1 MKTLFKNV
9 KVFDDDFAIVKT
21 TDVLIEDDKISKIQ
35 KDITDTCDKTILG
48 NGNILMPGFVNAHAH
63 NPMCLLRNSFD
74 DFCLQEWL
82 FDNILPTEAKMTEED
97 IYWGEMLSIAEGLK
111 GGITCFE
118 ECYFFQDKII
128 EAIKKAKVRARI
140 GLGKEIGGENIFRSI
155 EKWHNLCKDSP
166 LLTNMLFA
174 HSVYTY
180 SDSELEEMA
189 NMAHKLELPLS
200 VHASE
205 TLTEVGECDA
215 NYGKSPIGLLESVGF
230 FDRPCLIYHG
240 VHCDKDDMAILKQ
253 YDVSVATCP
262 SSNLKLASGI
272 APIYSYL
279 DKGINVCIGTDGPA
293 SNNNLDMFKE
303 MFLTS
308 TLAKV
313 SMGKADVVG
322 AKDVLKMATVSGAK
336 ALLLDKVGKIKVG
349 WQADLIL
356 INTSSLHFQPQS
368 DWASALV
375 YCGNASDVLLSMVA
389 GKVLYDNG
397 KFDIG
402 EDLDTI
408 TKKCNEISKRLKG

>member
-1 MKTLFKNV
+1 M
-9 KVFDDDFAIVKT
+9 
-21 TDVLIEDDKISKIQ
+21 
-35 KDITDTCDKTILG
+35 
-48 NGNILMPGFVNAHAH
+48 
-63 NPMCLLRNSFD
+63 
-74 DFCLQEWL
+74 
-82 FDNILPTEAKMTEED
+82 
-97 IYWGEMLSIAEGLK
+97 
-111 GGITCFE
+111 
-118 ECYFFQDKII
+118 
-128 EAIKKAKVRARI
+128 
-140 GLGKEIGGENIFRSI
+140 
-155 EKWHNLCKDSP
+155 
-166 LLTNMLFA
+166 
-174 HSVYTY
+174 
-180 SDSELEEMA
+180 
-189 NMAHKLELPLS
+189 
-200 VHASE
+200 
-205 TLTEVGECDA
+205 
-215 NYGKSPIGLLESVGF
+215 
-230 FDRPCLIYHG
+230 
-240 VHCDKDDMAILKQ
+240 KQ

-322 AKDVLKMATVSGAK
+322 AKDVLKMATINGAK

-368 DWASALV
+368 NWASALV

>member
-9 KVFDDDFAIVKT
+9 KVFDDDFAFTRDV
-21 TDVLIEDDKISKIQ
+21 DVLIDGDTICKIAPNILDECQ
-35 KDITDTCDKTILG
+35 KVIEG
-48 NGNILMPGFVNAHAH
+48 NGNLLMPGFVNAHAH
-63 NPMCLLRNSFD
+63 NPMCLLRNRFD
-74 DFCLQEWL
+74 DFPLQEWL

-97 IYWGEMLSIAEGLK
+97 VYWGEMLSIAEGLR

-128 EAIKKAKVRARI
+128 EAVKKANVRARI
-140 GLGKEIGGENIFRSI
+140 GLGKEIGGKNIFRSI

-166 LLTNMLFA
+166 LVTNMLFA

-180 SDSELEEMA
+180 SVEELEEMA
-189 NMAHKLELPLS
+189 GMSHKLNLPLS

-215 NYGKSPIGLLESVGF
+215 SYGKSPIGLLESVGF
-230 FDRPCLIYHG
+230 FDKPCLIYHG
-240 VHCDKDDMAILKQ
+240 VHCDKDDMQILKQ

-262 SSNLKLASGI
+262 SSNVKLASGI

-279 DKGINVCIGTDGPA
+279 DKGINVCIGTDGAA
-293 SNNNLDMFKE
+293 SNNCLDMFKE
-303 MFLTS
+303 MYLTS
-308 TLAKV
+308 CLSKV
-313 SMGKADVVG
+313 SMSKADIVG
-322 AKDVLKMATVSGAK
+322 ARDVLKMATINGAK
-336 ALLLDKVGKIKVG
+336 ALGLNKVGMLKQG

-356 INTSSLHFQPQS
+356 VDLHSLHFQPQN
-368 DWASALV
+368 DIAAALV

-389 GKVLYDNG
+389 GKVLYHNG

-408 TKKCNEISKRLKG
+408 LEKCDEISKRLKG